1 MPQAQTLRSWYV
13 PRLFESHFT
22 VVKGLLQSSEMPIF
36 VTANE
41 TTDTLDKSVLNVLAS
56 IKGTRYLIDV
66 EQMEAAC
73 NHSISA
79 KLLLRPF
86 QTQAFHLTR
95 LVES

>member
-1 MPQAQTLRSWYV
+1 MFLDC
-13 PRLFESHFT
+13 LSHT
-22 VVKGLLQSSEMPIF
+22 SLSSKDYSSLQKCQSSSLLMKPQIL
-36 VTANE
+36 VI
-41 TTDTLDKSVLNVLAS
+41 KVVLAI